1 VLRPGTGEEQISRSG
16 KYVAHMTDAPAL
28 IAFDGSEP
36 AAEAIGALAALLPG
50 ATVVIALVRGPALNL
65 EHAAVTRAALP
76 VEVVAAA
83 VRAHESAAAA
93 AAQRI
98 AERGVA
104 IARKAGLDATAA
116 VVESGTAWRGLCAVA
131 DAQGAGVIVCGSRG
145 QGGISRAML
154 GSTSSSLLY
163 HAQRPVLVVP
173 PGGAGHAGRVV
184 IGYDGSDGA
193 REAIALTARL
203 VPGRPA
209 IVAHAWSSPIRRS
222 FTGKSLMGAPLDEI
236 QEVASSLDELFAGEA
251 EEVAA
256 EGAALAD
263 EHGLDARALAVESS
277 AAWRGVI
284 EVAEAEGAALIVA
297 GSRGRGALASTV
309 LGSISSGLVHNADV
323 PVLVARRVHEAAG

>member
-1 VLRPGTGEEQISRSG
+1 
-16 KYVAHMTDAPAL
+16 MTDAPAL

-36 AAEAIGALAALLPG
+36 
-50 ATVVIALVRGPALNL
+50 
-65 EHAAVTRAALP
+65 
-76 VEVVAAA
+76 
-83 VRAHESAAAA
+83 AAA

-163 HAQRPVLVVP
+163 HAQRP
-173 PGGAGHAGRVV
+173 
-184 IGYDGSDGA
+184 
-193 REAIALTARL
+193 AL
-203 VPGRPA
+203 
-209 IVAHAWSSPIRRS
+209 VAHAWSSPIRRS

-256 EGAALAD
+256 
-263 EHGLDARALAVESS
+263 
-277 AAWRGVI
+277 
-284 EVAEAEGAALIVA
+284 
-297 GSRGRGALASTV
+297 
-309 LGSISSGLVHNADV
+309 
-323 PVLVARRVHEAAG
+323 